1 MAGHTT
7 PTRQVTI
14 GFSLCA
20 LSTLLN
26 VGYVVL
32 AAQFALPWAVLPIF
46 LGGMGMALIF
56 PILALAVLDM
66 YPHQRGLAS
75 SLQAFAQ
82 LMISTV
88 VAGVVSPLLSAS
100 PLHLALGQ
108 AGFFA
113 AGFVFW
119 YWEHRRERAVQA
131 LVTDL

>member
-7 PTRQVTI
+7 PTRQVAI

-20 LSTLLN
+20 LSALLN
-26 VGYVVL
+26 VGYVALSPQVV
-32 AAQFALPWAVLPIF
+32 LPWAVLPIF

-75 SLQAFAQ
+75 SLQAFVQ

-108 AGFFA
+108 AAVFG

-119 YWEHRRERAVQA
+119 YWEHRLERAEQA
-131 LVTDL
+131 ACTGD

>member
-7 PTRQVTI
+7 PTRQVAI
-14 GFSLCA
+14 GFALCA
-20 LSTLLN
+20 LSVLLN
-26 VGYVVL
+26 VGYVAL
-32 AAQFALPWAVLPIF
+32 APQFVLPWAVMPIF

-108 AGFFA
+108 AAFFA
-113 AGFVFW
+113 LGFVFW
-119 YWEHRRERAVQA
+119 YWEHQRERVAQA
-131 LVTDL
+131 ACTGH

>member
-1 MAGHTT
+1 M
-7 PTRQVTI
+7 
-14 GFSLCA
+14 CA
-20 LSTLLN
+20 LSVLLN
-26 VGYVVL
+26 VGYVAL
-32 AAQFALPWAVLPIF
+32 SPQFVLPWAVLPIF

-75 SLQAFAQ
+75 SLQAFVQ

-108 AGFFA
+108 AAFFA

-119 YWEHRRERAVQA
+119 YWEHQRERAAQA
-131 LVTDL
+131 ACTGH

>member
-1 MAGHTT
+1 M
-7 PTRQVTI
+7 
-14 GFSLCA
+14 
-20 LSTLLN
+20 
-26 VGYVVL
+26 
-32 AAQFALPWAVLPIF
+32 LPWAVLPIF

-75 SLQAFAQ
+75 SLQAFVQ

-108 AGFFA
+108 AAFFA

-119 YWEHRRERAVQA
+119 YWEHQRERAVQA
-131 LVTDL
+131 ACTGH